1 MTEINNQEVPSEID
15 FQQLAEEIFQEHNNL
30 RKDAKSY
37 IEKLTKAENYYKDK
51 IFRHPNEIPI
61 ETYEGVEGIKNAIE
75 FLKNQE
81 PVKELIYSEPLSKS
95 ALDHAN
101 DIGRQGLH
109 NHEGSNDSLL
119 SDRIEKYTEWDGA
132 IAESLQFC
140 YKIAE
145 NIIMSLIIDDGSN
158 EKHQRENLFSEEFQ
172 YIGIGCAKHK
182 TFKLCTVINYAKNLY
197 PIGQEPPEKIE
208 YDQNYL
214 QNKKNDKELN
224 PFQLDDPYAPD
235 NTVGVKIVKIKKN
248 FGDGEH
254 NITRK
259 IFSLEDGKKHIVDY
273 EERDTVDKS

>member
-1 MTEINNQEVPSEID
+1 MSDNTPENSNEID
-15 FQQLAEEIFQEHNNL
+15 LKQLSEELFKEHNNL
-30 RKDAKSY
+30 RKNPQSY
-37 IEKLTKAENYYKDK
+37 IERLTKIENYYKDK

-61 ETYEGVEGIKNAIE
+61 ETYEGPEGVKNAIE
-75 FLKNQE
+75 FLKNQK
-81 PVKELIYSEPLSKS
+81 PVKELIYSESLSKS

-101 DIGRQGLH
+101 DIGKQGLH
-109 NHEGSNDSLL
+109 NHEGSNGSLL

-140 YKIAE
+140 YKYAE
-145 NIIMSLIIDDGSN
+145 NIIISLIIDDGST
-158 EKHQRENLFSEEFQ
+158 EKHQRENLFNEEFQ

-182 TFKLCTVINYAKNLY
+182 TFKLCMVFNYAKNLY

-214 QNKKNDKELN
+214 QNKKNDKDLN

-235 NTVGVKIVKIKKN
+235 NTIGVKIVKIKKN

-273 EERDTVDKS
+273 EERDAVEKS

>member
-1 MTEINNQEVPSEID
+1 MPREID
-15 FQQLAEEIFQEHNNL
+15 FQQLAEEIFQEHNKL
-30 RKDAKSY
+30 RKDPKSY

-182 TFKLCTVINYAKNLY
+182 NFKICTVINYAKNLY
-197 PIGQEPPEKIE
+197 PLGGEPTEKIE
-208 YDQNYL
+208 YDPNYL
-214 QNKKNDKELN
+214 NKKGDKDLN

-235 NTVGVKIVKIKKN
+235 NTIGVKIVKIKKN

-273 EERDTVDKS
+273 EERDAGEKS